1 MLEISILL
9 VNGIAV
15 GGLYSLLAMGLV
27 IVFKGSGIVNFAH
40 GALFTISAYAAHTL
54 LNLGFSYFLSIL
66 FAIIITTLIGMVIE
80 RTAFRP
86 LIKTA
91 DPLIFK
97 GATVAC
103 AFIIIGLIRWRF
115 GGLGDYLSLP
125 PLFSFSPIIIGQFII
140 PSQQLIIII
149 CVTLI
154 MFIFGAF
161 FTYSGPG
168 RLMQAVAE
176 DSEAAKVVG
185 INVDIIFLWIWGA
198 GSCLGA
204 LAGVL
209 MAPVTLIF
217 PDMGLIMLIK
227 AVAAAVVGGFDRLS
241 GAVAGGLLLGLSEV
255 CFGYFVGTQYQDV
268 IGFIVIIFI
277 LTFMPRGLFG
287 SKNLSRV

>member
-1 MLEISILL
+1 
-9 VNGIAV
+9 
-15 GGLYSLLAMGLV
+15 
-27 IVFKGSGIVNFAH
+27 
-40 GALFTISAYAAHTL
+40 
-54 LNLGFSYFLSIL
+54 
-66 FAIIITTLIGMVIE
+66 
-80 RTAFRP
+80 